1 MKLGRAY
8 KLAALAA
15 RHKAKAIVLLEKGDH
30 EGARKE
36 EIEYLDCVENI
47 PSKHRLE
54 VGPFL
59 DASLQAKLTSMAKER
74 SNGSG
79 KHSA

>member
-15 RHKAKAIVLLEKGDH
+15 GHKAKAIILLEKGDH
-30 EGARKE
+30 EGAKKE

-47 PSKHRLE
+47 PSKLRPE
-54 VGPFL
+54 VMWFL
-59 DASLQAKLTSMAKER
+59 DASLQAKLTKER
-74 SNGSG
+74 SNAAGR
-79 KHSA
+79 HSA